1 MEEEIDYL
9 EWCSECGEYF
19 EKAEMKEINEKF
31 YCRDCSHRCAECNEL
46 LADDENKGFEKSFC
60 SRECYNQWYADMYE
74 EDWKDNRDEY

>member
-19 EKAEMKEINEKF
+19 EKTEMKEIDEKF
-31 YCRDCSHRCAECNEL
+31 YCTDCSHRCAECNEL
-46 LADDENKGFEKSFC
+46 LISEDRTYNKSFC
-60 SRECYNQWYADMYE
+60 SRICYNQWYADMYE